1 MTGHELRKPR
11 MQEHIMQTLTK
22 HCGDQPAYRRVSSV
36 QLGLMPFWH
45 DWLRASW
52 RSLRLAWQGAWPDS
66 LQKRA
71 ACAPTL
77 PSLQAGCARRWQPTE
92 TGVLRVSAGRLW
104 LTAWAPQPGGSQDL
118 VLCAGQALWVGAG
131 QCWLVEALDAD
142 VQLRWQAAR

>member
-11 MQEHIMQTLTK
+11 MQEHIMQTLTR
-22 HCGDQPAYRRVSSV
+22 HLGDQSAHRRVPSI

-45 DWLRASW
+45 DWWRASW
-52 RSLRLAWQGAWPDS
+52 RSLRLAWQDGLPM
-66 LQKRA
+66 QA

-77 PSLQAGCARRWQPTE
+77 PSLPAGRVQRWRPAE
-92 TGVLRVSAGRLW
+92 TGLLRVSAGRLW
-104 LTAWAPQPGGSQDL
+104 LTAWAPRPGGSQDL

-142 VQLRWQAAR
+142 VQLAWQTVR